1 MDWLDWL
8 REQLGHMAELHE
20 RVTTIGADWLD
31 SLQQLDLL
39 AELRELVA
47 ATGSVDANQL
57 GALALSVL
65 PLAWLLKYGWR
76 IWNRSGRRG
85 AGVFRASLWGIIALL
100 AGTVRLFV
108 IVLVA
113 LFGIVMFLGRLDG
126 AGRSYGRW

>member
-8 REQLGHMAELHE
+8 REQLGHMAELRE
-20 RVTTIGADWLD
+20 RVTPIGADWLD

-39 AELRELVA
+39 AEIRELVS
-47 ATGSVDANQL
+47 ATGSVEANQL

-65 PLAWLLKYGWR
+65 PLAWLLRYGWR
-76 IWNRSGRRG
+76 TWNRAGRRG
-85 AGVFRASLWGIIALL
+85 AGVLQASLWGIIALL

-108 IVLVA
+108 VVLVA

-126 AGRSYGRW
+126 AGRSYCRW